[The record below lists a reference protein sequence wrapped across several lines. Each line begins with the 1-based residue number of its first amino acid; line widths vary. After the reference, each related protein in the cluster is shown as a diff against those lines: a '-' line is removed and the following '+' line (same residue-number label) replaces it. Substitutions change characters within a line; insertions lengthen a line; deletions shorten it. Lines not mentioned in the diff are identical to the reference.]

1 MVGAPIQ
8 TARQGIEG
16 ESAMARAIT
25 LVAATIFLTG
35 CQLYWTK
42 PGADLASFTAD
53 HRACAT
59 KAGVPMD
66 GDRVL
71 VNESLYKAC
80 LKGLG
85 WTRESASMHEGAAGH
100 FRGLEENAV
109 VSLSELP
116 EQVGRAS
123 ARPGDPSPARP
134 TPLDVRCRQ
143 LTERERMGQYRECLG
158 R

>member
-1 MVGAPIQ
+1 
-8 TARQGIEG
+8 
-16 ESAMARAIT
+16 MARAIT

-42 PGADLASFTAD
+42 PGADLATFTAD
-53 HRACAT
+53 HRTCAT

-85 WTRESASMHEGAAGH
+85 WTRESASRHEGAEGH
-100 FRGLEENAV
+100 FRGIEEDAV
-109 VSLSELP
+109 VSLSALP

-123 ARPGDPSPARP
+123 ARPGDPSPTQP
-134 TPLDVRCRQ
+134 TMLDLRCRQ
-143 LTERERMGQYRECLG
+143 ITERERLAQYRECQG

>member
-1 MVGAPIQ
+1 
-8 TARQGIEG
+8 
-16 ESAMARAIT
+16 MARAIT
-25 LVAATIFLTG
+25 LVAATILLTG

-42 PGADLASFTAD
+42 PGADLTSFTAD
-53 HRACAT
+53 HRACVA
-59 KAGVPMD
+59 KAGVPME

-85 WTRESASMHEGAAGH
+85 WTRESASLHEGAAGH
-100 FRGLEENAV
+100 FRGLEKDAV

-123 ARPGDPSPARP
+123 VRPGDPPPPARP
-134 TPLDVRCRQ
+134 TPLEERCRQ
-143 LTERERMGQYRECLG
+143 LTERERIGINRDCLG